1 MKRVNYP
8 RIIGLSNDWQISWI
22 HMLRG
27 HEMLGRFP
35 SSTGSGISHS
45 VWKNPKSLIFNFTLK
60 ITKITPWRKRVDFLA
75 RNEKYKMIL
84 LSAWFSPTV
93 LVILQ
98 PGKSNGQALTK
109 REREPKKWNEIV
121 HKS

>member
-35 SSTGSGISHS
+35 SSTGSGTSHS

-60 ITKITPWRKRVDFLA
+60 ITKITPWRKKSWFFGPKWEIQNDFTFRMIFTHCASDPPA
-75 RNEKYKMIL
+75 RQE
-84 LSAWFSPTV
+84 
-93 LVILQ
+93 
-98 PGKSNGQALTK
+98 
-109 REREPKKWNEIV
+109 
-121 HKS
+121 